1 VEFHIVIVQAFDVAV
16 FIGNGGYNRYEV
28 RAVGVLFFFFF
39 FIKLYTSLNVMSGDG
54 IPSRLT
60 GLVYVRLFPPLL
72 YVRRTSSQLEYTVTS
87 LGENGVI
94 S

>member
-1 VEFHIVIVQAFDVAV
+1 MFLSIM
-16 FIGNGGYNRYEV
+16 
-28 RAVGVLFFFFF
+28 
-39 FIKLYTSLNVMSGDG
+39 KLYTSLNVMIGDG